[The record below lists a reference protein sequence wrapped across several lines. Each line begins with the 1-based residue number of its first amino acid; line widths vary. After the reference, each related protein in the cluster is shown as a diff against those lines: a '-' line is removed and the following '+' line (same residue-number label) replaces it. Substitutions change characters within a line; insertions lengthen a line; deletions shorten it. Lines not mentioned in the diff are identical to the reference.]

1 MVRKKGGE
9 CPREERKA
17 AKGQNW
23 FEEDAHVVEKEEEF
37 TVQSSE

>member
-9 CPREERKA
+9 GREERKA
-17 AKGQNW
+17 EKGQNW
-23 FEEDAHVVEKEEEF
+23 FKEDAHVVEEEEF